1 MSANYKDTLLL
12 PKTDFPM
19 KADLVKREPERLA
32 KWEAA
37 GLYRQI
43 LDARIGAP
51 LFVLHDGPPFANGDV
66 HMGTALN
73 KILKDLVVKSR
84 SMLGFRAPFVPGW
97 DCHGLPI
104 EFKVVKEQR
113 GLEPAEI
120 RRRAEAFARKYIDIQ
135 RGQFKRLGV
144 FGSWEDPYLTLAPGY
159 EADIIRAFGKLVEK
173 GLVYQSKKPVY
184 WSTGAQTALAEAE
197 VEYAPRTD
205 PAIWVKFAAVAATP
219 PTVAATPSSQHVS
232 AAPPPPGIDPCGE
245 GAAATCCDGGVAA
258 TTLAGASFVIWTTT
272 PWTLPANVA
281 IAVDPKATYLVAEF
295 QKEGRT
301 ETFVIAEALR
311 KAFSEATGWS
321 LFGEV
326 RVGPDA
332 TQWASEQRS
341 LGRKFVMEMCSPPG
355 ADIKFFCSS
364 VDSFTG
370 EQFAG
375 LEAQHP
381 FLPRTSKVIAAD
393 FVTLDTGT
401 GQVHVAPG
409 HGKDDYIASQQQNPK
424 LEVLSPVD
432 DFGKFTEDVG
442 VPAWVGKYVFDANAE
457 IVTFLRESGAL
468 LAEQK
473 YTHDYPH
480 CWRSKTPIVFRAVE
494 QFFINVD
501 AIRADALAAIDQ
513 TTWVPAWGRNRIYG
527 TVESRPDW
535 CISRQRT
542 WGVPLPV
549 FYEENGTLAGSKGTP
564 IVRADLAAKVADLVE
579 SGGTNLWFE
588 KDDAWWAAQLGLP
601 AGTSRRNDTLDV
613 WIDSGVSHQAVTSR
627 HPELKAC
634 GGVADVYLEATDQH
648 RGWFQSSLM
657 TSVALTGHAP
667 YKTVITHGFVVDKDT
682 KKKVSKSDQGTYKKP
697 MEAEYF
703 VGKYGADI
711 VRLWAASVEFTN
723 DVPFS
728 EDGFARTSE
737 AYRSFR
743 NVLRILLANLSDFE
757 FGRQEGMK
765 AEGDQPAVAP
775 VPAFPPSK
783 FLRGATTV
791 DKWVLSKLQGV
802 IATCRAAY
810 EAYDFRR
817 VFETLNQFCTV
828 ELSALYVDI
837 TKDRLYCDAANSPR
851 RRATQSVMHACFSA
865 VAKLL
870 APILAYTADEA
881 WEFAGNKTSIH
892 IEKFPEADAAL
903 RDEAMEAKVD
913 EWLKLRAAIYQQAIE
928 PARQAKTIA
937 KSLEAAITLDIADA
951 QHAALNAD
959 KAELEEF
966 LIISELTLA
975 SGIEPVAKVFR
986 SGQPQCPRCWR
997 HQPLTARGVCTRC
1010 DGALGQ

>member
-1 MSANYKDTLLL
+1 M
-12 PKTDFPM
+12 
-19 KADLVKREPERLA
+19 
-32 KWEAA
+32 
-37 GLYRQI
+37 Q
-43 LDARIGAP
+43 
-51 LFVLHDGPPFANGDV
+51 
-66 HMGTALN
+66 
-73 KILKDLVVKSR
+73 
-84 SMLGFRAPFVPGW
+84 
-97 DCHGLPI
+97 
-104 EFKVVKEQR
+104 
-113 GLEPAEI
+113 
-120 RRRAEAFARKYIDIQ
+120 
-135 RGQFKRLGV
+135 GV
-144 FGSWEDPYLTLAPGY
+144 
-159 EADIIRAFGKLVEK
+159 
-173 GLVYQSKKPVY
+173 
-184 WSTGAQTALAEAE
+184 
-197 VEYAPRTD
+197 
-205 PAIWVKFAAVAATP
+205 
-219 PTVAATPSSQHVS
+219 
-232 AAPPPPGIDPCGE
+232 
-245 GAAATCCDGGVAA
+245 
-258 TTLAGASFVIWTTT
+258 
-272 PWTLPANVA
+272 
-281 IAVDPKATYLVAEF
+281 
-295 QKEGRT
+295 
-301 ETFVIAEALR
+301 
-311 KAFSEATGWS
+311 
-321 LFGEV
+321 
-326 RVGPDA
+326 
-332 TQWASEQRS
+332 
-341 LGRKFVMEMCSPPG
+341 
-355 ADIKFFCSS
+355 
-364 VDSFTG
+364 
-370 EQFAG
+370 
-375 LEAQHP
+375 EAQHP
-381 FLPRTSKVIAAD
+381 FLDRKSKIITAD
-393 FVTLDTGT
+393 FVTMDTGT
-401 GQVHVAPG
+401 GQVHIAPG
-409 HGKDDYIASQQQNPK
+409 HGKDDYIAGQANGLP
-424 LEVLSPVD
+424 VLSPVD

-457 IVTFLRESGAL
+457 IVTFLRENGAL

-494 QFFINVD
+494 QFFIKVD
-501 AIRADALAAIDQ
+501 AIRADALKAIDETQ
-513 TTWVPAWGRNRIYG
+513 WIPAWGRNRIYG

-549 FYEENGTLAGSKGTP
+549 FYEENGTP
-564 IVRADLAAKVADLVE
+564 IVRADLALQVADLVE

-588 KDDAWWAAQLGLP
+588 KDDAWWAARLGLP

-697 MEAEYF
+697 MEAEHF
-703 VGKYGADI
+703 VGKFGADI
-711 VRLWAASVEFTN
+711 VRLWAASVDFTN

-728 EDGFARTSE
+728 EDSFARTSE

-743 NVLRILLANLSDFE
+743 NVLRILLANISDFE
-757 FGRQEGMK
+757 AGRQEDRKGGGHEPGMSHIPDFMASCLK
-765 AEGDQPAVAP
+765 N
-775 VPAFPPSK
+775 
-783 FLRGATTV
+783 GATTV

-817 VFETLNQFCTV
+817 VFETVNQFCTV

-851 RRATQSVMHACFSA
+851 RRATQSVMHACFDA

-881 WEFAGNKTSIH
+881 WEFSGKKTSVH
-892 IEKFPEADAAL
+892 IEKLPEANSAL
-903 RDEAMEAKVD
+903 RDEALEAKVD

-937 KSLEAAITLDIADA
+937 KSLEAAITLEVADA

-975 SGIEPVAKVFR
+975 SGAEPVAKVFR

-997 HQPLTARGVCTRC
+997 QQPLTAKGVCTRC
-1010 DGALGQ
+1010 DEALPA

>member
-159 EADIIRAFGKLVEK
+159 EADIIRAFGRLVEK

-197 VEYAPRTD
+197 VEYAQRTD
-205 PAIWVKFAAVAATP
+205 PAIFVKFAVAD
-219 PTVAATPSSQHVS
+219 
-232 AAPPPPGIDPCGE
+232 GK
-245 GAAATCCDGGVAA
+245 GA
-258 TTLAGASFVIWTTT
+258 LAGASFVIWTTT

-281 IAVDPKATYLVAEF
+281 IAVDPKAQYSVVANGPEKLVVATALLGALETLLRDTF
-295 QKEGRT
+295 DLRLT
-301 ETFVIAEALR
+301 ELR
-311 KAFSEATGWS
+311 
-321 LFGEV
+321 
-326 RVGPDA
+326 
-332 TQWASEQRS
+332 
-341 LGRKFVMEMCSPPG
+341 
-355 ADIKFFCSS
+355 
-364 VDSFTG
+364 G
-370 EQFAG
+370 EQLVG

-401 GQVHVAPG
+401 GQVHIAPG
-409 HGKDDYIASQQQNPK
+409 HGKDDYIAGQANGLP
-424 LEVLSPVD
+424 VLSPVD

-457 IVTFLRESGAL
+457 IVTFLRENGSL

-494 QFFINVD
+494 QFFIKVE
-501 AIRADALAAIDQ
+501 AIRADALAAIDK

-549 FYEENGTLAGSKGTP
+549 FYEENGTP

-697 MEAEYF
+697 MEAEHF
-703 VGKYGADI
+703 VGKFGADI
-711 VRLWAASVEFTN
+711 VRLWAASVDFTN

-728 EDGFARTSE
+728 EDSFARTSE

-743 NVLRILLANLSDFE
+743 NVLRILLANIAGFE
-757 FGRQEGMK
+757 PRSSEDAK
-765 AEGDQPAVAP
+765 
-775 VPAFPPSK
+775 
-783 FLRGATTV
+783 GATTV

-817 VFETLNQFCTV
+817 VFETVNQFCTV

-851 RRATQSVMHACFSA
+851 RRATQAVMHACFDA
-865 VAKLL
+865 VTKLL

-881 WEFAGNKTSIH
+881 WEFSGKTTSIH
-892 IEKFPEADAAL
+892 IEKLPEANAAL
-903 RDEAMEAKVD
+903 RDEALEAKVD

-937 KSLEAAITLDIADA
+937 KSLEAAVVLELEDRPYAVYRAYTPAE
-951 QHAALNAD
+951 H
-959 KAELEEF
+959 AELEEF
-966 LIISELTLA
+966 LIISELTLSSA
-975 SGIEPVAKVFR
+975 TALGARVAK
-986 SGQPQCPRCWR
+986 STLAQCPRCWR
-997 HQPLTARGVCTRC
+997 HQPLTAREVCARC
-1010 DGALGQ
+1010 DEALPA

>member
-32 KWEAA
+32 RWEAA
-37 GLYRQI
+37 GLYQQI

-73 KILKDLVVKSR
+73 KILKDLIVKSR

-104 EFKVVKEQR
+104 EFKVVKEQK

-135 RGQFKRLGV
+135 RTQFKRLGV
-144 FGSWEDPYLTLAPGY
+144 FGSWSDPYLTLAPGY
-159 EADIIRAFGKLVEK
+159 EADIIRAFGKFVEK

-184 WSTGAQTALAEAE
+184 WSAGAQTALAEAE
-197 VEYAPRTD
+197 VEYAQRTD
-205 PAIWVKFAAVAATP
+205 PAIYVMFGLVPFQVKTSLAT
-219 PTVAATPSSQHVS
+219 
-232 AAPPPPGIDPCGE
+232 
-245 GAAATCCDGGVAA
+245 
-258 TTLAGASFVIWTTT
+258 ASMVIWTTT

-281 IAVDPKATYLVAEF
+281 IAVKADADYVVGVFVSE
-295 QKEGRT
+295 KEERVF
-301 ETFVIAEALR
+301 EEFVIARELLESFR
-311 KAFSEATGWS
+311 QNTGWVPKEPYDVVK
-321 LFGEV
+321 GEDLV
-326 RVGPDA
+326 
-332 TQWASEQRS
+332 
-341 LGRKFVMEMCSPPG
+341 
-355 ADIKFFCSS
+355 
-364 VDSFTG
+364 
-370 EQFAG
+370 G
-375 LEAQHP
+375 LEAKHP
-381 FLPRTSKVIAAD
+381 FLERKSKIIAAD
-393 FVTLDTGT
+393 FVTMEAGT
-401 GQVHVAPG
+401 GAVHIAPG
-409 HGKDDYIASQQQNPK
+409 HGKDDYIAGQQNGLP
-424 LEVLSPVD
+424 VLSPVD
-432 DFGKFTEDVG
+432 DYGKLTEDCG
-442 VPAWVGKYVFDANAE
+442 MPQWVGKYVFDANAE

-494 QFFINVD
+494 QFFIKVD
-501 AIRADALAAIDQ
+501 AIRGDALKAIDE

-527 TVESRPDW
+527 TVEARPDW

-549 FYEENGTLAGSKGTP
+549 FYDEKGTP
-564 IVRADLAAKVADLVE
+564 IVRADIAAKVADLVE
-579 SGGTNLWFE
+579 TGGTNLWFE

-613 WIDSGVSHQAVTSR
+613 WIDSGVSHQAVTKR
-627 HPELKAC
+627 HPELAAT

-743 NVLRILLANLSDFE
+743 NVLRILLANIGTQASSPV
-757 FGRQEGMK
+757 R
-765 AEGDQPAVAP
+765 PAGVS
-775 VPAFPPSK
+775 PAGTGQDARLPHSQDGCDP
-783 FLRGATTV
+783 LAGATTV

-810 EAYDFRR
+810 EAYDFRK

-828 ELSALYVDI
+828 DLSALYVDI
-837 TKDRLYCDAANSPR
+837 TKDRMYCDAGNSPR
-851 RRATQSVMHACFSA
+851 RRATQGVMHACFDA
-865 VAKLL
+865 VSKLL

-881 WEFAGNKTSIH
+881 WEFAGHKTSIH
-892 IEKFPEADAAL
+892 IETLPQADAAL
-903 RDEAMEAKVD
+903 RDEAAEAKVGG
-913 EWLKLRAAIYQQAIE
+913 WLKLRAAIYQQAIE
-928 PARQAKTIA
+928 PARQSKTIA
-937 KSLEAAITLDIADA
+937 KSLEAAITLEIADA

-975 SGIEPVAKVFR
+975 AGTEPVAKVFR
-986 SGQPQCPRCWR
+986 SGQLQCPRCWR
-997 HQPLTARGVCTRC
+997 HQPLTARGVCARC
-1010 DGALGQ
+1010 DEALG